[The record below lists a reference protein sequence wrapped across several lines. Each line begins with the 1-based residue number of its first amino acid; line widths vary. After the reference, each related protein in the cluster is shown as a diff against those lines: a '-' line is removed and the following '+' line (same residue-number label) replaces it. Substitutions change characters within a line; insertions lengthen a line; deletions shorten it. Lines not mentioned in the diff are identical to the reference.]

1 MGRLS
6 LFLVE
11 LAICFLASG
20 VVVLV
25 LTGPLRR
32 ILIDACGSLE
42 RARFWVVYS
51 DAMIFIAPLVAIVVF
66 GKSSE
71 LSAPT
76 LGFYKSALGSAL
88 FGRLRRARRHRT
100 SGCPPPAAPLDAR
113 RLAGSLRRSI
123 GVRSPAALNRPVSD
137 VLTGSWLLESPVFSS

>member
-88 FGRLRRARRHRT
+88 FGVFVALAAIGLQVARLL
-100 SGCPPPAAPLDAR
+100 P
-113 RLAGSLRRSI
+113 RRSTPD
-123 GVRSPAALNRPVSD
+123 G
-137 VLTGSWLLESPVFSS
+137 